1 MIEDNELLSDFIE
14 ESKENLSM
22 AEEDFLSLENQG
34 KDADSSTINR
44 AFRCV
49 HSIKGGAGFLGM
61 VKIGELAHAM
71 EAMMDLVRQNKL
83 QPDKKNISLMLE
95 GVDHL
100 NSMFGNAVESNDFDI
115 NEIHTKIL
123 KLVALAVSGKKGKE
137 QLEKLQ
143 LKQKEKKST
152 KKKTIKKKT
161 ATSKSKKKAK
171 KSDIDKPTNTSSSD
185 DSAIHMRIISECI
198 DALKKDVETG
208 QNWVSHAIEGLQSI
222 KFNAKEKNL
231 NNVYAI
237 ADAIDEIL
245 GEIFTN
251 RIDVDD
257 NVIAACEDGLDTLQI
272 LFDDL
277 ENSNDIDIIDAY
289 QQLVAVC
296 ESFEGDPEIISA
308 INEEEETKTIDIKSS
323 DVIPQNGNL
332 IDSTELN
339 PVKPTSTQ
347 LVQSPQRTKD
357 NENAITKNE
366 TKSEVESIR
375 VKVSLLNHLMSLAGE
390 LVLVRNQQLQLVDQ
404 ADAAMRNN
412 TQKLDMVTSELQ
424 ECVMKTRMQP
434 VGILFNKFNRI
445 VRDLGNKLGKNINL
459 VIVGGDVELDKSILE
474 SLSDPLTHMIR
485 NACDH
490 GIELPNIRKAN
501 NKPENGQIDLR
512 AWHEGGQ
519 VHIEVRDDGKGIN
532 PEYIKKKVVE
542 KGLRSEH
549 ELVAM
554 SNKEI
559 LNLVL
564 LPGFTTAEQVSDV
577 SGRGVGMDVVT
588 SNIEKI
594 GGTLEL
600 DSVSGKGS
608 AVRLQLPLTLAII
621 PCLIIR
627 VGTHNYAIPQINLEE
642 LVTLYNQ
649 EVDKKIENARG
660 REVFR
665 LREQLLP
672 MLRLS
677 EILSK
682 NTPFSDEDL
691 AAVSINYREKQKEV
705 YQEFLEK
712 KSKSKWGDEK
722 FRQSL
727 TFAVLKVGSTKYGLI
742 VDEVIG
748 TEEIVVK
755 SMHPYLKNLNCYA
768 GATVMGDGRVALI
781 LDVLGVAQHGN
792 ASMDNTNEQVGK
804 LKTGEV
810 SDAKQSILLF
820 KYGQKELF
828 AVSLNM
834 ISRIE
839 KIEKNM
845 IEEVGEKEFIT
856 IDGTSTQIL
865 KLDNLLNVSE
875 FDESQETYLLLPK
888 MASKPFGILISSI
901 EDSLDCKVE
910 LNTESYIEPGLLGT
924 SLIND
929 KMTLFLDT
937 YALIDLANPELKK
950 QLHAESTAASLP
962 SETEQ
967 KLNGSK
973 KVLLVEDVMFFRTLV
988 KGYLKSEGYE
998 VITAE
1003 NGKVALEE
1011 FKKQEFDLIVSDIEM
1026 PVMDGFEFISAVR
1039 NILNNTT
1046 IPALALTALESDKDI
1061 KKIQEA
1067 GFDIYEAKIDREKL
1081 METVSELLN
1090 Q

>member
-14 ESKENLSM
+14 ESKENLAI
-22 AEEDFLSLENQG
+22 AEEDFLSLESQG
-34 KDADSSTINR
+34 KSADPSTINR

-83 QPDKKNISLMLE
+83 QPDKKNITMMLK

-100 NSMFGNAVESNDFDI
+100 NSMFDNSVQSNDYNID
-115 NEIHTKIL
+115 EIHTNIL
-123 KLVALAVSGKKGKE
+123 KTVAIAVSGKRGQE
-137 QLEKLQ
+137 QLDKLQ
-143 LKQKEKKST
+143 LKKEEKKATQKKTT
-152 KKKTIKKKT
+152 KKKSSP
-161 ATSKSKKKAK
+161 AKSKKKTE
-171 KSDIDKPTNTSSSD
+171 PVETNEPAD
-185 DSAIHMRIISECI
+185 DSTAEDPMVHLRIISECLS
-198 DALKKDVETG
+198 ALKKDPEAG
-208 QNWVSHAIEGLQSI
+208 QNWISHAIEGLQSI
-222 KFNAKEKNL
+222 KNSAKDKDL
-231 NNVYAI
+231 NNVFAM
-237 ADAIDEIL
+237 AEAIDETL
-245 GEIFTN
+245 GEIYTD
-251 RIDVDD
+251 RIEVEDM
-257 NVIAACEDGLDTLQI
+257 VIVACEDGLDTLQL
-272 LFDDL
+272 LFDDI
-277 ENSNDIDIIDAY
+277 ENSNEIDILDSY
-289 QQLVAVC
+289 QQMVSVC
-296 ESFEGDPEIISA
+296 KNFEGDPGIIGA
-308 INEEEETKTIDIKSS
+308 FEEEDTKTIEIKSS
-323 DVIPQNGNL
+323 DVISQSEE
-332 IDSTELN
+332 STDTTVVSPME
-339 PVKPTSTQ
+339 TASTD
-347 LVQSPQRTKD
+347 LVQTPQRVKN
-357 NENAITKNE
+357 NESAGAKSE

-390 LVLVRNQQLQLVDQ
+390 MVLVRNQQLQLVDQ
-404 ADAAMRNN
+404 SDSAMRNN

-459 VIVGGDVELDKSILE
+459 VIIGGDVELDKSILE

-490 GIELPNIRKAN
+490 GIEAPNIRKAN
-501 NKPENGQIDLR
+501 NKSENGQIDLR

-532 PEYIKKKVVE
+532 PGYIKKKVVE
-542 KGLRSEH
+542 KGLRSEQD
-549 ELVAM
+549 LV
-554 SNKEI
+554 SLSHKEI

-594 GGTLEL
+594 GGTLDL
-600 DSVSGKGS
+600 DSVTGKGS

-627 VGTHNYAIPQINLEE
+627 VKEHNYAIPQINLEE

-649 EVDKKIENARG
+649 DVDEKIENARG

-665 LREQLLP
+665 LRDQLLP
-672 MLRLS
+672 MLRLG

-682 NTPFSDEDL
+682 NESFTDEDL
-691 AAVSINYREKQKEV
+691 AAVSIKYREKQKQA
-705 YQEFLEK
+705 YQEFQEK
-712 KSKSKWGDEK
+712 KANSKWGDEK

-742 VDEVIG
+742 VDEVLG

-768 GATVMGDGRVALI
+768 GATVMGDGRVSLI

-792 ASMDNTNEQVGK
+792 ASIDNTKEQVNDVKGAE
-804 LKTGEV
+804 T

-820 KYGQKELF
+820 KYGRKELF

-839 KIEKNM
+839 KIEKSM
-845 IEEVGEKEFIT
+845 IEEVGEKEFIA
-856 IDGTSTQIL
+856 IDEVSTQIL
-865 KLDNLLNVSE
+865 RLDHLLNVSE
-875 FDESQETYLLLPK
+875 FDDSNETYLLLPK
-888 MASKPFGILISSI
+888 MANKPFGILISKI
-901 EDSLDCKVE
+901 EDSLDCIVD

-937 YALIDLANPELKK
+937 YQLIELANPELNA
-950 QLHAESTAASLP
+950 QLTGGSESAIFSD
-962 SETEQ
+962 EKEQ
-967 KLNGSK
+967 NLNGNK

-1011 FKKQEFDLIVSDIEM
+1011 FKRQEFDLIVSDIEM
-1026 PVMDGFEFISAVR
+1026 PVMDGFEFMSAVR

-1061 KKIQEA
+1061 KKIQAA
-1067 GFDIYEAKIDREKL
+1067 GFDVYEAKIDKEKL
-1081 METVSELLN
+1081 ISTVTNLLN

>member
-1 MIEDNELLSDFIE
+1 MTEDNELLSDFIE

-34 KDADSSTINR
+34 ESADASTINR

-61 VKIGELAHAM
+61 IKIGELAHAM

-83 QPDKKNISLMLE
+83 QPDKKNISMMLE

-100 NSMFGNAVESNDFDI
+100 NSMFDNSVQSNDYNID
-115 NEIHTKIL
+115 EIHTKIL
-123 KLVALAVSGKKGKE
+123 QTVALAVSGKRGQE
-137 QLEKLQ
+137 QIEKLQ
-143 LKQKEKKST
+143 LKKEEKKAT
-152 KKKTIKKKT
+152 KKKVSK
-161 ATSKSKKKAK
+161 AKSKQKAEPIEA
-171 KSDIDKPTNTSSSD
+171 DGNTD
-185 DSAIHMRIISECI
+185 DDPMMHLRIISECI
-198 DALKKDVETG
+198 SALKKDTEAG
-208 QNWVSHAIEGLQSI
+208 QNWISHAIEGLQSI
-222 KFNAKEKNL
+222 KHTAKDSDLKNIF
-231 NNVYAI
+231 AI
-237 ADAIDEIL
+237 ADVIDETL
-245 GEIFTN
+245 GEIYTN

-257 NVIAACEDGLDTLQI
+257 AVIAVCENGLDTLQL
-272 LFDDL
+272 LFDDI
-277 ENSNDIDIIDAY
+277 ENSNEIDILDSY
-289 QQLVAVC
+289 HQLVSVC
-296 ESFEGDPEIISA
+296 KNFEGDSDIMGMIEDG
-308 INEEEETKTIDIKSS
+308 ETTTIEIKST
-323 DVIPQNGNL
+323 DVISQSKESADPTVVSPMETA
-332 IDSTELN
+332 STEL
-339 PVKPTSTQ
+339 
-347 LVQSPQRTKD
+347 VQTPQRMKD
-357 NENAITKNE
+357 NESTGP
-366 TKSEVESIR
+366 KSEAKSEIESIR

-390 LVLVRNQQLQLVDQ
+390 MVLVRNQQLQLVDQ
-404 ADAAMRNN
+404 SDSAMRNN

-445 VRDLGNKLGKNINL
+445 VRDLGNKLGKSINL
-459 VIVGGDVELDKSILE
+459 EIIGGDVELDKSILE

-490 GIELPNIRKAN
+490 GIEAPNIRKAN
-501 NKPENGQIDLR
+501 KKSESGQIDLR

-542 KGLRSEH
+542 KGLRSEQD
-549 ELVAM
+549 LV
-554 SNKEI
+554 SLSHKEI

-564 LPGFTTAEQVSDV
+564 LPGFTTVEQVSDV

-594 GGTLEL
+594 GGTLDL
-600 DSVSGKGS
+600 DSVTGKGS

-627 VGTHNYAIPQINLEE
+627 VKEHNYAIPQINLEE

-649 EVDKKIENARG
+649 DVDEKIENARG

-665 LREQLLP
+665 LRDQLLP
-672 MLRLS
+672 MLRLG

-682 NTPFSDEDL
+682 NEPFTDEDL
-691 AAVSINYREKQKEV
+691 AAISIKYRNKQKEA
-705 YQEFLEK
+705 YQEFQEK
-712 KSKSKWGDEK
+712 KANSKWGDEK

-742 VDEVIG
+742 VDEVLG

-768 GATVMGDGRVALI
+768 GATVMGDGRVSLI

-792 ASMDNTNEQVGK
+792 ASMDNTKEQKDDGK
-804 LKTGEV
+804 SVET
-810 SDAKQSILLF
+810 SDATQSILLF
-820 KYGQKELF
+820 KYGRKELF

-839 KIEKNM
+839 KIEKSM

-856 IDGTSTQIL
+856 IDEVSTQIL
-865 KLDNLLNVSE
+865 RLDQLLNISE
-875 FDESQETYLLLPK
+875 FDDSNETYLLLPK
-888 MASKPFGILISSI
+888 MANKPFGILISKI
-901 EDSLDCKVE
+901 EDSLDCIVD

-937 YALIDLANPELKK
+937 YQLIELANPELKT
-950 QLHAESTAASLP
+950 QLASGS
-962 SETEQ
+962 SEPALSLNE
-967 KLNGSK
+967 KEKSLNGSK

-988 KGYLKSEGYE
+988 KGYLQSEGYE

-1003 NGKVALEE
+1003 NGKIALDE
-1011 FKKQEFDLIVSDIEM
+1011 FKKQEFDVIVSDIEM
-1026 PVMDGFEFISAVR
+1026 PVMDGFEFMSAVR

-1046 IPALALTALESDKDI
+1046 IPALALTALDSDKDI
-1061 KKIQEA
+1061 KKMQDS
-1067 GFDIYEAKIDREKL
+1067 GFDVYEAKIDKEKL
-1081 METVSELLN
+1081 ISTITELLN
-1090 Q
+1090 R

>member
-14 ESKENLSM
+14 ESKENLAM
-22 AEEDFLSLENQG
+22 AEEDFLTLENQG
-34 KDADSSTINR
+34 KDADASTINR

-61 VKIGELAHAM
+61 VKIGELAHAI
-71 EAMMDLVRQNKL
+71 EAMMDLVRQDKL
-83 QPDKKNISLMLE
+83 QTDKKSISLMLE

-100 NSMFGNAVESNDFDI
+100 NSMFDNAIDSNDYDI
-115 NEIHTKIL
+115 SKIHTKLL

-137 QLEKLQ
+137 QMEKLK
-143 LKQKEKKST
+143 LKKKEKKSAKKKVA
-152 KKKTIKKKT
+152 KKKTTKSNT
-161 ATSKSKKKAK
+161 AESKNEN
-171 KSDIDKPTNTSSSD
+171 IVD
-185 DSAIHMRIISECI
+185 DSATHMRILIECI
-198 DALKKDVETG
+198 DALKQDVEAG

-222 KFNAKEKNL
+222 KYNAKEKNL
-231 NNVYAI
+231 NNVFAM
-237 ADAIDEIL
+237 ADAIDETL

-251 RIDVDD
+251 RIEVNDDV
-257 NVIAACEDGLDTLQI
+257 ISACEDGLDTLQL
-272 LFDDL
+272 LFDDI
-277 ENSNDIDIIDAY
+277 ENSNDIDILDSYLQI
-289 QQLVAVC
+289 VAVC
-296 ESFEGDPEIISA
+296 ESFEGDPEIIGV
-308 INEEEETKTIDIKSS
+308 INEGEETKTIDITSS
-323 DVIPQNGNL
+323 DVISQNVGL
-332 IDSTELN
+332 EGVAEVN
-339 PVKPTSTQ
+339 PVEPASTQ
-347 LVQSPQRTKD
+347 LVQSPQRMKD
-357 NENAITKNE
+357 TENAASKSEN
-366 TKSEVESIR
+366 KSEVESIR

-390 LVLVRNQQLQLVDQ
+390 MVLVRNQQLQLVDQ
-404 ADAAMRNN
+404 ADSAMRNN

-445 VRDLGNKLGKNINL
+445 VRDLGNKLGKNISL
-459 VIVGGDVELDKSILE
+459 VIIGGDVELDKSILE
-474 SLSDPLTHMIR
+474 ALSDPLTHMIR

-490 GIELPNIRKAN
+490 GIETPNVRKAN

-542 KGLRSEH
+542 KGLRSEQ

-649 EVDKKIENARG
+649 EVDEKIENARG

-665 LREQLLP
+665 LRDQLLP
-672 MLRLS
+672 MLRLG

-682 NTPFSDEDL
+682 DSPFSDEDL
-691 AAVSINYREKQKEV
+691 AAVSIKYREKQKEA

-727 TFAVLKVGSTKYGLI
+727 TFAVLKVGGTKYGLI

-755 SMHPYLKNLNCYA
+755 SMHPYLKDLNCYA

-792 ASMDNTNEQVGK
+792 ASMDNTNEQDNK
-804 LKTGEV
+804 LRSAEV
-810 SDAKQSILLF
+810 SDSTQSILLF

-845 IEEVGEKEFIT
+845 IEEIGDKEFIT
-856 IDGTSTQIL
+856 IDSVSTQIL
-865 KLDNLLNVSE
+865 KLDHLLNVSE

-901 EDSLDCKVE
+901 EDSLDCNVE
-910 LNTESYIEPGLLGT
+910 LNTESYMEPGLLGT

-937 YALIDLANPELKK
+937 YELIELANPELK
-950 QLHAESTAASLP
+950 QNLHPEGSMTPLTDD
-962 SETEQ
+962 TE
-967 KLNGSK
+967 KNLNGSK

-988 KGYLKSEGYE
+988 KGYLKSAGYE

-1026 PVMDGFEFISAVR
+1026 PIMDGFEFISVVR

-1061 KKIQEA
+1061 KKIQAA
-1067 GFDIYEAKIDREKL
+1067 GFDVYEAKIDREKL
-1081 METVSELLN
+1081 MAAVTELLN